1 MTTDK
6 QIEANKQN
14 ALSSTGPQSPD
25 GKEISKMNATKHGL
39 LSHEVLLEGEDDD
52 LLVEFG
58 KRLREELK
66 PIGELEQLLTDQ
78 IIANTWRLRRVMT
91 VEKAMMEWEREK
103 ELTDIFASDKA
114 SKQHERKAIR
124 NMIINE
130 DAEKLTRYEAS
141 IARGFYRALHELIR
155 VQATRRGERPPIPM
169 AMDIDIEKGE

>member
-6 QIEANKQN
+6 QIQANQQN
-14 ALSSTGPQSPD
+14 TLVSTGPQTQE
-25 GKEISKMNATKHGL
+25 GKEISKMNALKHGL

-52 LLVEFG
+52 MLVEFG

-66 PIGELEQLLTDQ
+66 PVGELEQLLTDQ
-78 IIANTWRLRRVMT
+78 IITHTWRLRRVMT
-91 VEKAMMEWEREK
+91 VERAMMEWEREK

-141 IARGFYRALHELIR
+141 IARSFYRALHELIR
-155 VQATRRGERPPIPM
+155 VQATRRGEQSPIPM
-169 AMDIDIEKGE
+169 ALDVDIQKDE

>member
-14 ALSSTGPQSPD
+14 ALVSTGPQSSV
-25 GKEISKMNATKHGL
+25 GKEISKMNALKHGL

-52 LLVEFG
+52 MLVEFG

-66 PIGELEQLLTDQ
+66 PIGELELLLTDQ
-78 IIANTWRLRRVMT
+78 IITYTWRLRRVMT

-103 ELTDIFASDKA
+103 ELTNIFASDKA

-130 DAEKLTRYEAS
+130 DTEKLTRYETS
-141 IARGFYRALHELIR
+141 IARSFYRALHELIR
-155 VQATRRGERPPIPM
+155 IQATRNGERPPIPV
-169 AMDIDIEKGE
+169 AMDIDIEKDE